1 MPGKEFASP
10 PERKRQEQRR
20 AVVVE
25 RDQDH
30 CALLLLALSQRGYAV
45 TIAYDGREAL
55 GAAMRT
61 PIQLAILHRNGDG
74 GRLAASFKS
83 VSPSTLVAETVDQLP
98 PEATPQTW
106 RVLPRPLTY
115 ERLERL
121 LEDVA
126 TAEATATEAA
136 LQDAASS
143 SASPGFSPNDA
154 AAEPLLTA
162 ISSNP
167 HEFS

>member
-1 MPGKEFASP
+1 M
-10 PERKRQEQRR
+10 QRR

-55 GAAMRT
+55 GAAMRA

-83 VSPSTLVAETVDQLP
+83 VSPLTLVAETVDQLA

-106 RVLPRPLTY
+106 RLLARPLTY
-115 ERLERL
+115 DRLQRL
-121 LEDVA
+121 LDEA
-126 TAEATATEAA
+126 AAAEAV
-136 LQDAASS
+136 LRDAAGS
-143 SASPGFSPNDA
+143 SASPGFNPNDA
-154 AAEPLLTA
+154 AAEPPLTA